1 MTLHEEQER
10 VQKAV
15 GNSLSYVKEDP
26 WLTQRVLAN
35 AKGEEPVVKKI
46 TTSMI
51 LVFVLLFIAIAAIA
65 AGIIY
70 NQDWYWNNRN
80 SPERDNNPE
89 VYSAVMANMTEN
101 PEQYPGEDNLVQIAV
116 QDVSWAQEANVMTFS
131 FKVTPK
137 DPEHYE
143 LHSMMNLDEDG
154 VSVDE
159 SSTIKTTED
168 GVDRSEHWLWRTD
181 VDLGMSQGYG
191 HIPGFGPV
199 ADMMDDNSK
208 QLLLVDWE
216 GREGTALILDSDE
229 DGKETVKLPLYGSW
243 DTFRTSEGD
252 VYFWAE
258 YDLDWI
264 RRDFEKAYPDRKD
277 EFDKLISRDTLCCE
291 LTYKVVEYA
300 DGMGGK
306 LHTSGIPGSAKFM
319 VCPKK

>member
-89 VYSAVMANMTEN
+89 VYNAVMANMTEN
-101 PEQYPGEDNLVQIAV
+101 PEQHPGEHSLVQIAV
-116 QDVSWAQEANVMTFS
+116 QDVSWALEANVMTFS
-131 FKVTPK
+131 FKATPK
-137 DPEHYE
+137 EPEHFE
-143 LHSMMNLDEDG
+143 LHSMLNLDEDG
-154 VSVDE
+154 ASVDE
-159 SSTIKTTED
+159 SSSIETTED

-208 QLLLVDWE
+208 QLLLIDWE
-216 GREGTALILDSDE
+216 GTTDLILDSGE
-229 DGKETVKLPLYGSW
+229 AGEGAVKLPMYGSW
-243 DTFRTSEGD
+243 DTYRTTEGD

-258 YDLDWI
+258 YDLDWL
-264 RRDFEKAYPDRKD
+264 RRDFEKTYPDRKD
-277 EFDKLISRDTLCCE
+277 DFDKLISRDTLSCL

-306 LHTSGIPGSAKFM
+306 LHTSGIPGSAEF
-319 VCPKK
+319 VIHPKK

>member
-101 PEQYPGEDNLVQIAV
+101 PEQQAGDDSFVQIAV
-116 QDVSWAQEANVMTFS
+116 QDVSWAPEANVMTFS

-143 LHSMMNLDEDG
+143 LHSKMNLDVDG
-154 VSVDE
+154 ASVDE
-159 SSTIKTTED
+159 SSSIKTTED

-208 QLLLVDWE
+208 QLLLIDWE
-216 GREGTALILDSDE
+216 GTDMILDSGE
-229 DGKETVKLPLYGSW
+229 ETVKLPMYGSL
-243 DTFRTSEGD
+243 DTYRTSEGD

-258 YDLDWI
+258 FDLEWL
-264 RRDFEKAYPDRKD
+264 RRSFEKAYPDRKD
-277 EFDKLISRDTLCCE
+277 DFDKLITKDTLSCQ

-306 LHTSGIPGSAKFM
+306 LHTSGIPGSAEFVIHPRK
-319 VCPKK
+319 